1 MLQTVEGIYRDGTI
15 ELLET
20 PAEIKESRVII
31 TFLNENGEKES
42 TEGSVN
48 LAERGISRE
57 EAAKQRAAFAT
68 FAEDWERP
76 EMDIYDQL

>member
-1 MLQTVEGIYRDGTI
+1 MLKSIEGIYWNGTI
-15 ELLET
+15 ELSET

-31 TFLNENGEKES
+31 TFLNENGERNS
-42 TEGSVN
+42 ADGSIN

-57 EAAKQRAAFAT
+57 DAAKQRAAFAT